1 MGSTVAVDDAWR
13 LQMRG
18 SGTEGGDGGG
28 GQGLLVDATAVGGCD
43 KIGGGG
49 GGGGGSNAKAEM
61 VCAVSSIIEYLF
73 TRQS

>member
-1 MGSTVAVDDAWR
+1 M
-13 LQMRG
+13 
-18 SGTEGGDGGG
+18 
-28 GQGLLVDATAVGGCD
+28 DATAVGGCD